1 MRVLHV
7 SDRLTDRG
15 GAYWHL
21 LGVVAHQA
29 NDPDFDVHL
38 AVGRDDHVVTA
49 PCHVTELPG
58 LESRTRVP
66 VDLAPLVAELRPDV
80 VHVHTVMNPEALEQA
95 GRLDG
100 VTKVLTV
107 QDHRFFC
114 PGKGKWTEDGEVCS
128 ERMSEKLCTKCFA
141 TETETETED
150 AAYYREILTLT
161 QARFEAL
168 KRFRLVVLSN
178 YMKRDLGLPDV
189 HVISPFVHGLD
200 ANVAPDGP
208 PCVLFAGRLV
218 EAKGVLD
225 AIEVRKR
232 SGVELPLV
240 LAGTGTLRDE
250 LEGCEV
256 LGWVPHE
263 RMAALYRRAA
273 AVLMPSRWQE
283 PFGIVGLEAL
293 TMGTPVVAWESGGI
307 SEWHPG
313 PLVPWGDV
321 DALASEFA
329 VAVRRRVG
337 PPKGFDRDALMERL
351 SGIYQS

>member
-21 LGVVAHQA
+21 LGLVANQS

-38 AVGRDDHVVTA
+38 AVGRDDGVVPA
-49 PCHVTELPG
+49 PCAVTELPG

-66 VDLAPLVAELRPDV
+66 VDLAPLVGELRPDV
-80 VHVHTVMNPEALEQA
+80 VHVHTVTNPEALEQA

-128 ERMSEKLCTKCFA
+128 ERMSEELCTKCFA
-141 TETETETED
+141 TETETED
-150 AAYYREILTLT
+150 DAYYREILTLT
-161 QARFEAL
+161 NERFEAL
-168 KRFRLVVLSN
+168 KRFRVVVLSN
-178 YMKRDLGLPDV
+178 YMKRELGLPGV
-189 HVISPFVHGLD
+189 HVIPPFVHGLD

-225 AIEVRKR
+225 AIEAWKR

-240 LAGTGTLRDE
+240 LAGTGTLRNQ

-256 LGWVPHE
+256 LGWVPHG
-263 RMAALYRRAA
+263 RMAALYRRSA

-293 TMGTPVVAWESGGI
+293 TMGAPVVAWESGGI
-307 SEWHPG
+307 SDWHPG

-321 DALASEFA
+321 DALAFELRTA
-329 VAVRRRVG
+329 IGTRAE
-337 PPKGFDRDALMERL
+337 PPSGFDAEALMLRVATL
-351 SGIYQS
+351 YG